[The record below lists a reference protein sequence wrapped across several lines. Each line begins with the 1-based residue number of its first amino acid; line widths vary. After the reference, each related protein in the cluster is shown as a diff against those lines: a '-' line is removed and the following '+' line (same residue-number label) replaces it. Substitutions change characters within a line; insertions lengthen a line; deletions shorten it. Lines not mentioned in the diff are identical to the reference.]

1 MVVSLEPTKK
11 VMDRERQLIWNDPN
25 PVPAPRE
32 QVPQRHRIDWFD
44 ACLLWCLPNWPNSG
58 FNDFWL
64 CITLRQWS
72 LHFRSSLPKWLGG
85 QARPKHWGDQ
95 ADTSLAFKPFKPSD
109 LGGLQNCQAQTCARR
124 IAQLPFKLVCHVKLW
139 ETMEV
144 AVTSLAT
151 VSYEW
156 GIVRYSPRSLC

>member
-95 ADTSLAFKPFKPSD
+95 ADTSLAFKPFKPSN
-109 LGGLQNCQAQTCARR
+109 LGGLKTARLKHVPEGSPSYPSNLCAMWNYG
-124 IAQLPFKLVCHVKLW
+124 KLW
-139 ETMEV
+139 RW
-144 AVTSLAT
+144 L
-151 VSYEW
+151 W
-156 GIVRYSPRSLC
+156 RH